1 MILSG
6 LQIEKNIGKDIIIEP
21 FNRKQLNSNSYNV
34 RLHNKLLVY
43 KDKVLDMKK
52 LSETKEIIIPES
64 GYELKPNE
72 LYLGRTLEYTKT
84 KKYVPMIEGRSSIGR
99 LGIFIHITA
108 GFGDVGFAGYWTLEI
123 FCIKPIIIYPNV
135 EIAQLY
141 YHTID
146 GEYEEYNS
154 SKYQNNTDVQ
164 PGEKVPFQVVFFNA
178 PTPKYFDVIP
188 VVAKDADA
196 PLQNISGEPAK
207 PVQPAQSAQPAQ
219 SPQPVK
225 AD

>member
-6 LQIEKNIGKDIIIEP
+6 LEIEKNLGKNIIIEP
-21 FNRKQLNSNSYNV
+21 FSRSQLNSNSYNV

-43 KDKVLDMKK
+43 KEKTLDMKK
-52 LSETKEIIIPES
+52 PNETKEIIISDKGFKLE
-64 GYELKPNE
+64 PNE
-72 LYLGRTLEYTKT
+72 LYLGRTLEYTTT
-84 KKYVPMIEGRSSIGR
+84 KNFVPMIEGRSSIGR

-108 GFGDVGFAGYWTLEI
+108 GFGDVGFSGYWTLEI

-154 SKYQNNTDVQ
+154 GKYQNNTDVQ
-164 PGEKVPFQVVFFNA
+164 PSML
-178 PTPKYFDVIP
+178 Y
-188 VVAKDADA
+188 KDF
-196 PLQNISGEPAK
+196 LK
-207 PVQPAQSAQPAQ
+207 
-219 SPQPVK
+219 
-225 AD
+225 

>member
-6 LQIEKNIGKDIIIEP
+6 LEIEKNLGKNIIIEP
-21 FNRKQLNSNSYNV
+21 FNRSQLNSNSYNV
-34 RLHNKLLVY
+34 RLHNKLLIY
-43 KDKVLDMKK
+43 KEKTLDMKK
-52 LSETKEIIIPES
+52 PNETKEIIISEE
-64 GYELKPNE
+64 GYKLEPNE
-72 LYLGRTLEYTKT
+72 LYLGRTLEYTTT
-84 KKYVPMIEGRSSIGR
+84 KNFVPMIEGRSSIGR

-108 GFGDVGFAGYWTLEI
+108 GFGDVGFSGYWTLEI

-164 PGEKVPFQVVFFNA
+164 QSML
-178 PTPKYFDVIP
+178 Y
-188 VVAKDADA
+188 KDF
-196 PLQNISGEPAK
+196 LK
-207 PVQPAQSAQPAQ
+207 
-219 SPQPVK
+219 
-225 AD
+225 

>member
-6 LQIEKNIGKDIIIEP
+6 LEIEKNLGKDIIIEP

-34 RLHNKLLVY
+34 KLHNKLLIY
-43 KDKVLDMKK
+43 KDKVLDMKNK
-52 LSETKEIIIPES
+52 NDFEEIIIPES
-64 GYELKPNE
+64 GYQLKPNE
-72 LYLGRTLEYTKT
+72 LYLGRTSEYTNT
-84 KKYVPMIEGRSSIGR
+84 KNYIPMIEGRSSIGR

-141 YHTID
+141 YHTIY
-146 GEYEEYNS
+146 GKYEEYTS

-164 PGEKVPFQVVFFNA
+164 PSML
-178 PTPKYFDVIP
+178 Y
-188 VVAKDADA
+188 KDF
-196 PLQNISGEPAK
+196 K
-207 PVQPAQSAQPAQ
+207 
-219 SPQPVK
+219 
-225 AD
+225 